1 MRYTSSFFILI
12 SLQLLAGRMSGQQST
27 PSPYGAVQVNY
38 IRTWQAKA
46 PIGNPDSV
54 VNAGLREVKQT
65 TVYVDGLG
73 RNLQT
78 VVKKGSLPYN
88 DTARD
93 LVKGQVYDAL
103 GRHSIDYLLFAAN
116 NTGGNTSISNGGF
129 KNNPFAQEVSFYNQR
144 LTGQPGETNV
154 GGGSLNWAYN
164 QTLYDGSPLDRTLL
178 SLPAGV
184 SWVGGGRGTRSN
196 YWVNTAADSVR
207 MWQVTDVANDWG
219 TYSSTRIYAAGM
231 LYKNVTTDEQGKQT
245 IEFKDKAGRL
255 LLRKMQTT
263 AVADGGLGSGHQGWA
278 CTYYVY
284 DDLDNLR
291 LMVQPVG
298 VELLAGNNWNT
309 TALSG
314 AILAEQCFRYEYN
327 YRKLVIRKKHPG
339 VGEVWM
345 VYDGRDR
352 LVLVQDANLRA
363 GSPAK
368 WLYTLYDELNRPVST
383 GLWNNNQSITYHKGA
398 AENSSAYPDLTGAT
412 FEELTVMHYD
422 NYTGIPAG
430 FVPTLSTLSITS
442 NTINTSYNSSPEY
455 AEPLTQTVNPS
466 GMITWTRVKVLGTGQ
481 YLHTVNYYD
490 EKARLIQE
498 QVNNISGAI
507 STTSRQYN
515 FAGQVIRT
523 VQRHVKDGP
532 NSVFTNVYSKN
543 TYDDLGR
550 IISIGQKI
558 NLSTDPYKTIA
569 EYGYDEL
576 GQLKIKKMGINPLT
590 SGPLETQDYVY
601 NVRGWLLGANRSF
614 AMDTSNQTRYFGYDI
629 GYDNDGPAI
638 YGAAHSFA
646 TKRYDGGIGRVL
658 WKSAGDQKIRKY
670 DAIYD
675 NLNQLTGAVFYQ
687 YKGSAFTQS
696 ELDFSVSGISYD
708 GNGNIQ
714 KMIQKGW
721 KPGGT
726 ILLDSLLYSYHPYS
740 NRLKSVV
747 DGVNDT
753 ATALGDFRSSTSYMT
768 ALGGTKTT
776 AATDYGYDGNG
787 NISKDLNKDLGLI
800 RYNYLNLP
808 DFISLPGKGT
818 ISFLY
823 DAKGRK
829 HQKTVVDST
838 VSPVLT
844 STTYYIDNFVYE
856 SKEHAVAQPEDEV
869 QTQQFF
875 THADGRTRFKG
886 IDGYT
891 NDYFVTD
898 HLNSVRMVLSE
909 ELTTDAYPTL
919 SLEGAAGSPAVTAQ
933 NTYWENKTGA
943 PINVTAVRTSR
954 PGAFGDTSANGQQVM
969 LVRKS
974 TGAIG
979 AAKLLKVMKGDRCHV
994 YLEYF
999 YSAANAN
1006 NTGASGITSLL
1017 TSFASALTA
1026 SPGIAEL
1033 LKPGVTTLSGAL
1045 SGNPALSGLLNSA
1058 ASTSGANQAPK
1069 AYLNVLFFDEQLRFD
1084 QAASRVFP
1092 VAYTPN
1098 TKGAFDKRLANAIEA
1113 RRNGYVYIYFSN
1125 ESDELVY
1132 FDNFMLTHEHSPLLE
1147 ENHYYPFGLSIAAIS
1162 SKSIGKTA
1170 NRYGYNGKEK
1180 QSKEMGR
1187 KGGLEWYDY
1196 GARMYD
1202 PQIGRWHSP
1211 DPSASSYSW
1220 ISPYNYGFNN
1230 SLQVIDPTGRD
1241 GIVTGSGSKDD
1252 PYVVKANYYYYG
1264 MNDDQKKSFIAA
1276 IREYNNNGKARSI
1289 KTQEGTVYVKFDLGA
1304 IEATD
1309 KADAKARAGDD
1320 VVKDEERQYSFGN
1333 TVTVGNVK
1341 GKNGIPDENT
1351 YGKADNMDITLDDQ
1365 DLVNLS
1371 EHAPGAS
1378 LADIRRGNAIHEI
1391 GHNIGGVHGDPGK
1404 IMSNLNATQI
1414 SDPNSVGGKGRF
1426 SYELQAVDDGGTRA
1440 IIGRMGTPRD
1450 NVSSRYL
1457 TPKESKALQE
1467 ERQAGIIKYVSN
1479 IPKQ

>member
-1 MRYTSSFFILI
+1 MRYTSSFIILI
-12 SLQLLAGRMSGQQST
+12 TLQLFAGRASGQQST
-27 PSPYGAVQVNY
+27 PSPYGNVAINY
-38 IRTWQAKA
+38 LRTWQAKA
-46 PIGNPDSV
+46 PIGDPDSV

-78 VVKKGSLPYN
+78 VVKKGSLPFN

-103 GRHSIDYLLFAAN
+103 GRHSIDYLWFAAN
-116 NTGGNTSISNGGF
+116 NTGGNTSISNGGL

-144 LTGQPGETNV
+144 LAGQPGETNV

-164 QTLYDGSPLDRTLL
+164 ATLYDGSPLDRVSV

-196 YWVNTAADSVR
+196 YWVNTLADSVCL
-207 MWQVTDVANDWG
+207 WQVKDVANDWG
-219 TYSSTRIYAAGM
+219 TYNSTGIYAAGQ
-231 LYKNVTTDEQGKQT
+231 LYKNVITDEQGRQS

-263 AVADGGLGSGHQGWA
+263 AGVDGGAGSGHQGWA

-291 LMVQPVG
+291 LVVQPMG
-298 VELLAGNNWNT
+298 VQLLAANSWNT

-327 YRKLVIRKKHPG
+327 HRKKVIRKKHPG

-368 WLYTLYDELNRPVST
+368 WSYTLYDELNRPVST
-383 GLWNNNQSITYHKGA
+383 GLWNNNQSITWHKAA
-398 AENSSAYPDLTGAT
+398 AENSSAYPDLTGAIY
-412 FEELTVMHYD
+412 EELTVTHYD
-422 NYTGIPAG
+422 DYTSIPAG
-430 FVPTLSTLSITS
+430 FAATLSTLNITS

-455 AEPLTQTVNPS
+455 AEPLTQTKNPS
-466 GMITWTRVKVLGTGQ
+466 GMITWTKVKVLGTAQ
-481 YLHTVNYYD
+481 YLYAVNYYD

-498 QVNNISGAI
+498 QVKNITGAI

-523 VQRHVKDGP
+523 VQRHVKDAP

-543 TYDDLGR
+543 SYDDLGR
-550 IISIGQKI
+550 IVSIGQKI

-576 GQLKIKKMGINPLT
+576 GQLKIKKMGTHPLT
-590 SGPLETQDYVY
+590 GQALETQDFVY
-601 NVRGWLLGANRSF
+601 NLRGWLLGANRGF
-614 AMDTSNQTRYFGYDI
+614 AMDSSNGSRYFGYDI
-629 GYDNDGPAI
+629 GYDNEGPAI

-658 WKSAGDQKIRKY
+658 WKSVGDQKIRKY
-670 DAIYD
+670 EASYD
-675 NLNQLTGAVFYQ
+675 NLNQLTGAAFYQ
-687 YKGSAFTQS
+687 YKGSAFTQN
-696 ELDFSVSGISYD
+696 ELDFSVNGISYD
-708 GNGNIQ
+708 GNGNLL
-714 KMIQKGW
+714 KMLQKGW

-726 ILLDSLLYSYHPYS
+726 VLLDSLLYTYHPYS

-753 ATALGDFRSSTSYMT
+753 ATLLGDFRASTTYMT

-787 NISKDLNKDLGLI
+787 NMSKDLNKDLGFI

-808 DFISLPGKGT
+808 EYIGLPGKGS

-823 DAKGRK
+823 DAKGTK
-829 HQKTVVDST
+829 LQKTVVDST

-844 STTYYIDNFVYE
+844 STTLYIDNFVYE
-856 SKEHAVAQPEDEV
+856 SKEHAVAQPEDEI

-875 THADGRTRFKG
+875 THPEGRTRFKG
-886 IDGYT
+886 IDGYKY
-891 NDYFVTD
+891 DYFVTD

-909 ELTTDAYPTL
+909 ELTADPYPTL
-919 SLEGAAGSPAVTAQ
+919 SLEGAVGSAQVTNQ

-943 PINVTAVRTSR
+943 SINVTAVRSSR
-954 PGAFGDTSANGQQVM
+954 PGAFGDTTANGQQVM

-999 YSAANAN
+999 YAAANTN

-1017 TSFASALTA
+1017 SSFASALTA

-1033 LKPGVTTLSGAL
+1033 LKPGATGLSGAL
-1045 SGNPALSGLLNSA
+1045 SGNAALSGLLNSA
-1058 ASTSGANQAPK
+1058 ANTSGGNQAPK

-1113 RRNGYVYIYFSN
+1113 GRNGYVYIYFSN

-1162 SKSIGKTA
+1162 SKSIGKTP

-1180 QSKEMGR
+1180 QSRELGR

-1211 DPSASSYSW
+1211 DPSASSYNW

-1230 SLQVIDPTGRD
+1230 PLQVIDPTGRD
-1241 GIVTGSGSKDD
+1241 GIVTGSGSQSD

-1264 MNDDQKKSFIAA
+1264 MNDDQKKSFLAA
-1276 IREYNNNGKARSI
+1276 IKEYNNGGKARAI
-1289 KTQEGTVYVKFDLGA
+1289 KTKEGTVYVKFDLGA
-1304 IEATD
+1304 KEATD
-1309 KADAKARAGDD
+1309 KADAKKQAGDD
-1320 VVKDEERQYSFGN
+1320 VVKKDGVDISFGN

-1341 GKNGIPDENT
+1341 GKDGVADENT
-1351 YGKADNMDITLDDQ
+1351 YGQANNREITLDDQ

-1371 EHAPGAS
+1371 ENAPGAS

-1391 GHNIGGVHGDPGK
+1391 GHNIGGVHGDPGN
-1404 IMSNLNATQI
+1404 IMSNLNATKI
-1414 SDPNSVGGKGRF
+1414 NDPNSVGGTGRF
-1426 SYELQAVDDGGTRA
+1426 SYELQAVDNDGTRA
-1440 IIGRMGTPRD
+1440 IIGRLDTPPRGIESKYITPRERD
-1450 NVSSRYL
+1450 RLQEPTRVGMISRII
-1457 TPKESKALQE
+1457 KEESK
-1467 ERQAGIIKYVSN
+1467 
-1479 IPKQ
+1479 